1 MALLRRIIAIVIV
14 TMQSVFAAH
23 IGITDNGQMNIKDEE
38 IDRSLV
44 PMIRLPKD
52 SGGYQRPTS
61 AILDPEG
68 FTTKQ
73 IDRYS
78 DNGLRPESEIKPI
91 VRPGRTFSD
100 LLKRHRTDNLAS
112 RVSKFGSEMQ
122 KHGLNGIIAFQD
134 ETEPKSKKIIKVP
147 LNDGSC
153 FIDGNKVMNSE
164 EIYENDCGKLQCI
177 NSEVI
182 WMLKPLAK
190 GLPRCEGMKAVP
202 SMYASYA
209 KIRILD
215 DDVEH
220 FIATGTSPSETRPD
234 IDIVDQRK
242 KHEEASRKMVEAE
255 HWD

>member
-1 MALLRRIIAIVIV
+1 MTLLRRMIAIVIL
-14 TMQSVFAAH
+14 TIQSVSAAH
-23 IGITDNGQMNIKDEE
+23 IGITDNGQMDIKDEE

-73 IDRYS
+73 MDRYS
-78 DNGLRPESEIKPI
+78 DNGFRPESEIKPI

-112 RVSKFGSEMQ
+112 KVSRFGSEMQ
-122 KHGLNGIIAFQD
+122 KHAFNGIIAFQD
-134 ETEPKSKKIIKVP
+134 ETEPKPKRIIHMP
-147 LNDGSC
+147 LNDGNC

-164 EIYENDCGKLQCI
+164 EIYDNDCGKLQCM

-182 WMLKPLAK
+182 WMLKPFAK
-190 GLPRCEGMKAVP
+190 GIPHCEGMKAVP
-202 SMYASYA
+202 SMYASYV

-215 DDVEH
+215 GDNDH
-220 FIATGTSPSETRPD
+220 FLGTNPSETQPD
-234 IDIVDQRK
+234 MDIIDQRK